1 MTPCC
6 LVQIYM
12 FHYCFH
18 LQVGRRWQYVYVKFW
33 QISTIQHGITAQAE
47 VIVMTTVRN
56 SYIIKGNKI
65 LDTWRNLWSNK
76 LPRLSLLY
84 TRHGTMRS
92 WRIYEQLR
100 MSFRCRFAQHET
112 EHILSGVVYSI
123 WQQCTMHDKQKMI
136 WTCQWPT
143 FKIISL
149 CLFPGAEEGTYQ
161 CFQQWAICS
170 KIHTWGQHKCFI
182 HNNGDTW

>member
-1 MTPCC
+1 MLTKITVFWDMTPCC

-12 FHYCFH
+12 FHYCFP
-18 LQVGRRWQYVYVKFW
+18 LQVGRQQYMYVKFW
-33 QISTIQHGITAQAE
+33 QISTIQHGITPQAE

-56 SYIIKGNKI
+56 SYIIKVNKI
-65 LDTWRNLWSNK
+65 LNTWTNLWSNK
-76 LPRLSLLY
+76 FRRLSLLY
-84 TRHGTMRS
+84 TRHGTTKS
-92 WRIYEQLR
+92 
-100 MSFRCRFAQHET
+100 
-112 EHILSGVVYSI
+112 
-123 WQQCTMHDKQKMI
+123 CTMHDKQKMI
-136 WTCQWPT
+136 WKCQWPT

-170 KIHTWGQHKCFI
+170 KIYTWGQHKCFI